1 LQTLR
6 TLEITVEMTAVFTVI
21 RDSTP
26 TPAIPKGAVV
36 AMGNFDGVHLGHR
49 AVIAAA
55 LEMGRAHGRPALAVT
70 FEPHPRRYFSPH
82 TPQFRLTDEA
92 NKLRLLAATGLS
104 GAVVMTFDKARA
116 GTSAQDFIHHD
127 LIERLGISGI
137 AVGYDF
143 HFGKGRVGSPSL
155 LVAEAPRLGIEVD
168 VQPHIDID
176 ERPVSSSAIRMALAE
191 GQVADATA
199 MLGGPWFVTG
209 EVIHGEKRGRDLG
222 YPTAN
227 IRLDHNCGLR
237 HGIYAVRVGRG
248 QGIDQVR
255 LDGVASFGRRP
266 TFDNGAPLLEIF
278 LFDFNGDLYGETL
291 DVAFI
296 GLIREELKFDHV
308 EALIQR
314 MDEDSTE
321 ARAQLAVAPG
331 AFPKLGTVG

>member
-1 LQTLR
+1 
-6 TLEITVEMTAVFTVI
+6 MTSGFTVI

-26 TPAIPKGAVV
+26 ATAIPKGAVV

-55 LEMGRAHGRPALAVT
+55 LQMARIHGRPALAVT
-70 FEPHPRRYFSPH
+70 FEPHPRSFFSPN
-82 TPQFRLTDEA
+82 TPQFRLSDEA
-92 NKLRLLAATGLS
+92 GKLRLLAGTGLE
-104 GAVVMTFDKARA
+104 GAVVMSFDKARA
-116 GTSAQDFIHHD
+116 GTTAQDFIHHD

-155 LVAEAPRLGIEVD
+155 LVSEAPRLGIEVD
-168 VQPHIDID
+168 VQPHIDIA

-191 GQVADATA
+191 GQIEDAIA
-199 MLGGPWFVTG
+199 MLGGPWFISG
-209 EVIHGEKRGRDLG
+209 LVIHGEKRGRDLG

-227 IRLDHNCGLR
+227 IRLDKNCGLK

-248 QGIDQVR
+248 AER
-255 LDGVASFGRRP
+255 FDGVASFGRRP

-278 LFDFNGDLYGETL
+278 LFDFNGDLYGTVL

-296 GLIREELKFDHV
+296 AFIREELKFDGV
-308 EALIQR
+308 EALVAQ
-314 MDEDSTE
+314 MDDDSAW
-321 ARAQLAVAPG
+321 ARAALAAAPG
-331 AFPKLGTVG
+331 AFPKLGTIPSS

>member
-1 LQTLR
+1 
-6 TLEITVEMTAVFTVI
+6 MTPGFIVI
-21 RDSTP
+21 RDTTP
-26 TPAIPKGAVV
+26 AAAIPKGAVV

-55 LEMGRAHGRPALAVT
+55 LDMGQAHGRPAFAVT
-70 FEPHPRRYFSPH
+70 FDPHPRSYFSPN

-92 NKLRLLAATGLS
+92 AKLRLLAATGLA
-104 GAVVMTFDKARA
+104 GAVVMTFDKRRA
-116 GTSAQDFIHHD
+116 ETTAQDFIHHD

-143 HFGKGRVGSPSL
+143 HFGKGRVGSPGL

-168 VQPHIDID
+168 VPAHVDIA

-191 GQVADATA
+191 GQIEEATA
-199 MLGGPWFVTG
+199 MLGGPWFING

-227 IRLDHNCGLR
+227 IRLDKNCGLK

-248 QGIDQVR
+248 QDQGNGKDDVR
-255 LDGVASFGRRP
+255 FDGVASFGRRP
-266 TFDNGAPLLEIF
+266 TFDNGAPLLEVF
-278 LFDFNGDLYGETL
+278 LFDFKGDLYGAAL

-296 GLIREELKFDHV
+296 AFIREELKFDSID
-308 EALIQR
+308 ALVRQ
-314 MDEDSTE
+314 MDDDS
-321 ARAQLAVAPG
+321 ARARAALAAAPD
-331 AFPKLGTVG
+331 AFPKLGTIGTSS

>member
-1 LQTLR
+1 MKPAFLIIRDDTPA
-6 TLEITVEMTAVFTVI
+6 TAVP
-21 RDSTP
+21 R
-26 TPAIPKGAVV
+26 GAVV

-55 LEMGRAHGRPALAVT
+55 LKMGRTLERPALALT
-70 FEPHPRRYFSPH
+70 FEPHPRRFFSPS

-92 NKLRLLAATGLS
+92 AKLRLLAGTGLD
-104 GAVVMTFDKARA
+104 GAVIMTFDKQRA
-116 GTSAQDFIHHD
+116 GTTAQDFIHRD
-127 LIERLGISGI
+127 LIGRLGISGI

-155 LVAEAPRLGIEVD
+155 LISEAPGLGIEVN
-168 VQPHIDID
+168 VQPHVDID

-191 GQVADATA
+191 GQIADATA

-209 EVIHGEKRGRDLG
+209 DVIHGEKRGRELG

-227 IRLDHNCGLR
+227 IRLDGNCGLR
-237 HGIYAVRVGRG
+237 HGIYAVRVGR
-248 QGIDQVR
+248 QEKR

-278 LFDFNGDLYGETL
+278 LFDFKDDLYGESL

-296 GLIREELKFDHV
+296 DFIREELKFSSV
-308 EALIQR
+308 EALVRQ
-314 MDEDSTE
+314 MDDDS
-321 ARAQLAVAPG
+321 ARARAALAAAPD
-331 AFPKLGTVG
+331 AFPRLGKVA

>member
-1 LQTLR
+1 
-6 TLEITVEMTAVFTVI
+6 MKPAFTVI
-21 RDSTP
+21 RDT
-26 TPAIPKGAVV
+26 TPASEIPKGSVV

-55 LEMGRAHGRPALAVT
+55 LEMGRAHCRPALAVT
-70 FEPHPRRYFSPH
+70 FEPHPRRFFSPT
-82 TPQFRLTDEA
+82 TPQFRLSDETA
-92 NKLRLLAATGLS
+92 KLRLLAGTGLA
-104 GAVVMTFDKARA
+104 GAVIMTFNKKRA
-116 GTSAQDFIHHD
+116 GTTAQDFIHHD

-155 LVAEAPRLGIEVD
+155 LVGEAPRLGIEVD

-191 GQVADATA
+191 GQIADATA

-209 EVIHGEKRGRDLG
+209 DVIHGEKRGRDLG

-227 IRLDHNCGLR
+227 IRLDGNCALR
-237 HGIYAVRVGRG
+237 HGIYAVRVGIATGSGEQR
-248 QGIDQVR
+248 V
-255 LDGVASFGRRP
+255 DGVASFGRRP

-278 LFDFNGDLYGETL
+278 LFDFNGDLYGRSL

-296 GLIREELKFDHV
+296 DFIREEAKFDSV
-308 EALIQR
+308 EALVRQ
-314 MDEDSTE
+314 MDDDS
-321 ARAQLAVAPG
+321 ARARAALAGAPG
-331 AFPKLGTVG
+331 AFPKLGAVV